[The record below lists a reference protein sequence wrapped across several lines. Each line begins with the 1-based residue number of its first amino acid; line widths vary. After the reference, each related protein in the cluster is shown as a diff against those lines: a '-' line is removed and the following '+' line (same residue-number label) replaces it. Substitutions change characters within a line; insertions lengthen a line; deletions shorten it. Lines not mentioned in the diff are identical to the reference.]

1 VKSLFSKYL
10 ESERISFKSN
20 ELLFRSAD
28 EVRFMHF
35 IEIGEIKLVRYTSEG
50 KAVIT
55 QLAKQGDLLAEA
67 SLFNQRYH
75 CDGIAISDTKV
86 DVYPKD
92 QVLDLLI
99 KKPKLAIEFIKFQ
112 SLEIKTLRN
121 QVELINVLTA
131 RERILFFLRN
141 SSVDGVYSLPGSLK
155 NLASQIG
162 LTHETL
168 YRQIKKLED
177 EGEIKREKKK
187 IILL

>member
-1 VKSLFSKYL
+1 MNSLFSKYL
-10 ESERISFKSN
+10 ESEHISFKSN
-20 ELLFRSAD
+20 ELLFRSGD
-28 EVRFMHF
+28 EVYFMHF

-55 QLAKQGDLLAEA
+55 QLAKEGDLLAEA

-75 CDGIAISDTKV
+75 CDGIAISETKV
-86 DVYPKD
+86 DIYPKD
-92 QVLDLLI
+92 QVLHLLQ
-99 KKPKLAIEFIKFQ
+99 KKPELAIEFIKFQ

-121 QVELINVLTA
+121 QVELINELTA
-131 RERILFFLRN
+131 RERVLFFLSN
-141 SSVDGVYSLPGSLK
+141 SSVNGIYTLPGSLK

-177 EGEIKREKKK
+177 EGEIKREPKR
-187 IILL
+187 IILI

>member
-1 VKSLFSKYL
+1 
-10 ESERISFKSN
+10 
-20 ELLFRSAD
+20 
-28 EVRFMHF
+28 M
-35 IEIGEIKLVRYTSEG
+35 
-50 KAVIT
+50 
-55 QLAKQGDLLAEA
+55 
-67 SLFNQRYH
+67 
-75 CDGIAISDTKV
+75 
-86 DVYPKD
+86 
-92 QVLDLLI
+92 LI